1 VKKYSAFASLVL
13 TAFLLLGAA
22 SPALAGSDNSGN
34 VTVQKRL
41 KNLED
46 REAIRELLIE
56 YGRFLDSE
64 NLVGYSRL
72 FASDGVWE
80 GGIGSAQGPDNI
92 YKMLKEVFSRVTPGQ
107 YGDSYHIMSSI
118 SIEVDGDTAN
128 SWSRWTWVVE
138 GENGKPVMQ
147 RSGHYEDKLVR
158 ENGQWKFKYRLTV
171 TELPSASND
180 AESRIWR
187 KDYRD

>member
-1 VKKYSAFASLVL
+1 MKKYSAFASLVL